1 MKKIVLYLI
10 SDCTGDTLHSVAR
23 ASISRFSELTSKE
36 KIYPMVRSKSQ
47 IDEIISEIENEV
59 GIVMYTIVDEEVRY
73 YLKEKCNQKNITYIP
88 VLSHVVSKLSEYLD
102 LKTVENPG
110 KQYDLDEEYFRK
122 VEAINFALNHD
133 DGQSL
138 HNLDKSD
145 IIIIGPSRTSKSP
158 TSVYLAYRGY
168 KVANIPLVTGNNYA
182 DFNSYTKPLIVGLVI
197 NPDRLFD
204 IRKNRLMSLDE
215 KRQTDYIDIEKIQNE
230 IKETKILCA
239 KNNWPLIDVTRRS
252 VEETAACILNF
263 YKKREQLNER

>member
-1 MKKIVLYLI
+1 MKKVVLYLI

-23 ASISRFSELTSKE
+23 ATISRFSGVESKE
-36 KIYPMVRSKSQ
+36 KVYPMVRSKEQ
-47 IDEIISEIENEV
+47 IDEIMKEIKEDP
-59 GIVMYTIVDEEVRY
+59 GIVMYTIVDEDVRY
-73 YLKEKCNQKNITYIP
+73 YLKDECNKIDITYIP

-102 LKTVENPG
+102 LQTISYPG

-122 VEAINFALNHD
+122 VEAVNFALNHD

-138 HNLDKSD
+138 YNLDKAD

-158 TSVYLAYRGY
+158 TSIYLAYRGY
-168 KVANIPLVTGNNYA
+168 KVANIPLVPGNNYA
-182 DFNSYTKPLIVGLVI
+182 DFNKYTRPLIVGLVI

-215 KRQTDYIDIEKIQNE
+215 NRQTDYVDIEKIQSE
-230 IKETKILCA
+230 IKETKILCN
-239 KNNWPLIDVTRRS
+239 KNNWPIIDVTRRS

-263 YKKREQLNER
+263 YNKRK